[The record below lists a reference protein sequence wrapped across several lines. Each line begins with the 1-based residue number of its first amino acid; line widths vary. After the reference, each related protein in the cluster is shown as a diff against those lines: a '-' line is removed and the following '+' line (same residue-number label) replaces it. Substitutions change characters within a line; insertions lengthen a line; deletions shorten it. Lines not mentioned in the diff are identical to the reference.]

1 MQSKIL
7 VIEDNSA
14 IRAMV
19 ETALKEHGCDV
30 IGFDKAKKALDWLAI
45 SNTDLIII
53 DYSVP
58 DPKPEEICSKIRQN
72 KNYTSTPILMLLT
85 LPETKQNDS
94 LKKVGVSDFVIK
106 PFFPSDLIE
115 MVDIYLLEKAATSTS
130 SIDTKAVSKKE
141 PKVKKEQKEQ
151 IDQTDSKDSTLE
163 RILSSTSG
171 IDIDSILIERDGET
185 TEGNAAPEKIS
196 LSDEDSPEPG
206 KKGKLAFDDI
216 PLVESGDSDKDPN
229 HDFGWFLKEME
240 RETQQNKKD
249 PEMPQVKSEVPKT
262 VAPQNKEASKKP
274 AAVKP
279 SAGMKDIDGDKI
291 VSEERGTGRYEI
303 KDTAELDQIKPE
315 KSIEMGMEK
324 GAMKEEPPL
333 QPAEFNPQIVI
344 EDEKVERF
352 VDAVKDGKKETRSKL
367 ESMDKAELEKLYSQ
381 LTDRLAH
388 KLAGEVANKI
398 NAEIIRKLLLEE
410 LEKIKG

>member
-1 MQSKIL
+1 
-7 VIEDNSA
+7 
-14 IRAMV
+14 
-19 ETALKEHGCDV
+19 
-30 IGFDKAKKALDWLAI
+30 
-45 SNTDLIII
+45 
-53 DYSVP
+53 
-58 DPKPEEICSKIRQN
+58 
-72 KNYTSTPILMLLT
+72 
-85 LPETKQNDS
+85 
-94 LKKVGVSDFVIK
+94 
-106 PFFPSDLIE
+106 
-115 MVDIYLLEKAATSTS
+115 MVDIYLLEKAATSTN
-130 SIDTKAVSKKE
+130 SIDTKAISKKE
-141 PKVKKEQKEQ
+141 AKVKKEQKEQ

-196 LSDEDSPEPG
+196 LSDEDSPESG
-206 KKGKLAFDDI
+206 KKGKLTFDEI
-216 PLVESGDSDKDPN
+216 PLVESGESDSDKDPN

-240 RETQQNKKD
+240 RETQQKKKE
-249 PEMPQVKSEVPKT
+249 PEIPQVKSESPKT
-262 VAPQNKEASKKP
+262 GAPQNREAGKKP
-274 AAVKP
+274 ATGKP
-279 SAGMKDIDGDKI
+279 PAGMKDIDGDKI

-315 KSIEMGMEK
+315 KSVEMGMEK
-324 GAMKEEPPL
+324 GAMKEETPH

-352 VDAVKDGKKETRSKL
+352 VDAAKDGKKDTRSKL